1 MMIDDDDDD
10 EGGGAAAAAAYMY
23 RPVHVHLHVREE
35 KMGIPTI
42 LVLY

>member
-1 MMIDDDDDD
+1 MMIDDDDD
-10 EGGGAAAAAAYMY
+10 EGAAAAAAY
-23 RPVHVHLHVREE
+23 RPVHVHLREE